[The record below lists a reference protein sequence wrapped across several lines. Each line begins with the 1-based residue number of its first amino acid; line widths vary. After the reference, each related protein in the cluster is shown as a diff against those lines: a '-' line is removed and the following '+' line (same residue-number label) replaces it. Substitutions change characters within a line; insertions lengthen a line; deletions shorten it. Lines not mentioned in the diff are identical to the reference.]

1 MLLHCPVR
9 IVVVLPVCALV
20 SAAYSWCSVTLPHG
34 ISSVPAGTATRVDRL
49 QEHMFGVTYN
59 LYDMDTDEP
68 KKRKTIS
75 YKKTTRQREPSVC
88 ACHLSAKH
96 LVGALFH
103 SDVDSAFVETETCWH
118 SGLFRKRFVI
128 KCRH

>member
-1 MLLHCPVR
+1 MLLHFPMQ

-75 YKKTTRQREPSVC
+75 YKKRRGRESRVYV
-88 ACHLSAKH
+88 
-96 LVGALFH
+96 LV
-103 SDVDSAFVETETCWH
+103 TCRRNIWLAH
-118 SGLFRKRFVI
+118 YFTAMLIARL
-128 KCRH
+128 